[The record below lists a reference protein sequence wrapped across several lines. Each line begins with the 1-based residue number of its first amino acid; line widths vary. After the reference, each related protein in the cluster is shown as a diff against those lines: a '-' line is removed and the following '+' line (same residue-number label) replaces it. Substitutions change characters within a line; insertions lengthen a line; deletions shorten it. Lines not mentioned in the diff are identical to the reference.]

1 MNWLTDKLAGYKT
14 HGTAWSA
21 VLVVL
26 VDLLGW
32 YDVPG
37 LDATPAMLGAAV
49 VAALV
54 VSFAKAGVTRD
65 IAAVRTPPEA

>member
-54 VSFAKAGVTRD
+54 L
-65 IAAVRTPPEA
+65 IPVREFGPATPLKLMYWK